1 MSRLMENRRILAVD
15 DDASILEQYQ
25 QIFTD
30 SAQEPNIAHNQLVNV
45 LEEGLEKESTPKE
58 STSIEKRLP
67 YQLSCFQNGKEAV
80 DAIAQQLPR

>member
-1 MSRLMENRRILAVD
+1 MENRRILAVD

-30 SAQEPNIAHNQLVNV
+30 SAQEPNIAHKQLVNV